1 MADPA
6 NKNSF
11 VVRWHAPEGSGK
23 ANREVMLK
31 SEDVITMNEWLD
43 AISSEALRTEEVK
56 QVDWWFELF
65 GRVRTSAVPHSL
77 PPTSRRSILS
87 TPKRFESQSVIA
99 TLPSLHPSRR
109 HSPLLRSTNPLLSR
123 VSLLLCLHVSTKAVD
138 ESDEVDTSD
147 YCSSASNRAWNSP
160 FVISSPHL
168 LDEGMMERED
178 VRAEQQAESVIRS
191 GVESLTVAQSRKGT
205 LLSQPSFFSDQEMSD
220 DSDDEAVSPKLNK
233 NMDRKTMQQIIRQHS
248 GQELKIAD
256 GAVEDK
262 PCTPVARNNPDTI
275 GGDIIGGEPD
285 CDEEFVFQYGTQYL
299 PSPTDRPQR
308 S

>member
-1 MADPA
+1 
-6 NKNSF
+6 
-11 VVRWHAPEGSGK
+11 VVRALWKSKNLCCPSLTPTHLSQINPLDSK
-23 ANREVMLK
+23 AIRE
-31 SEDVITMNEWLD
+31 SIRHRN
-43 AISSEALRTEEVK
+43 S
-56 QVDWWFELF
+56 
-65 GRVRTSAVPHSL
+65 SL
-77 PPTSRRSILS
+77 PPSLS
-87 TPKRFESQSVIA
+87 QTFSFAEIYKPTVESGES
-99 TLPSLHPSRR
+99 PSR
-109 HSPLLRSTNPLLSR
+109 
-123 VSLLLCLHVSTKAVD
+123 LHVSTKAVD